1 MESQGTKIKPEEIL
15 PGLVSA
21 LAEFP
26 SVIAIILYGS
36 VARGEETPLSDID
49 ICVLTEPAL
58 TQAEWETLMSYS
70 GPAIDLVLFQDLS
83 PAIRYRVLT
92 EGTILLNKDPSRVNR
107 IRAETVRE
115 YLDLKPLLEQN
126 ARRILGHMVGS

>member
-1 MESQGTKIKPEEIL
+1 MESQGMRIDPEEIL

-36 VARGEETPLSDID
+36 VARGEQTPLSDID
-49 ICVLTEPAL
+49 ICVLTEPDL
-58 TQAEWETLMSYS
+58 TPDEWESLMSHS

-92 EGTILLNKDPSRVNR
+92 EGTILLSKDPSRVNR